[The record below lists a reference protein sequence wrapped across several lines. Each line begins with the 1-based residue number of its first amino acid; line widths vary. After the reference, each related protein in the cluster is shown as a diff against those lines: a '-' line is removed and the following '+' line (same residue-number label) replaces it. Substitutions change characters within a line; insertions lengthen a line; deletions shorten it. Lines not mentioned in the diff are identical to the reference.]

1 MKKILLIL
9 LLGFVASV
17 NCDAQ
22 FLKNLGKAVLGGFS
36 YNSQKNT
43 QQRQMQQRQVQPS
56 VYFSNMRLT
65 YDQKDPSNGR
75 TMLQVHYT
83 LTVNGLQGHQLVPVL
98 AIEIPQGTYHKFA
111 DGNNMISEG
120 NQLTCT
126 YPSTVFNGQWQA
138 IYVDALNPLP
148 GKNNYYARIYLVD
161 MTLQRQIA
169 QSDYLAFYNTGEEP
183 AQARANQQQAQSNN
197 YNQNQSKETPSKKQK
212 PLEITAK
219 VFSEAVYPSGNWF
232 IYPEESSE
240 NQRELQ
246 ITVNRKKEFNGEEI
260 PEWGTISYFLGND
273 DFGGVLDNPRKE
285 GNVYLFDVIS
295 DKSGVIVG
303 TIGLRKVRSSRGWAV
318 VEVAQ
323 ISGAI
328 AKWIKGQQL
337 SPQPW
342 NGRQYDPTLDAV
354 TDAEFAKALNGMNE
368 DMLLD
373 YWWWKYLKNLNT
385 PASQKAKQTNAVKT
399 FVMGNGKLGPI
410 FIGQFVTTLP
420 KTIPGLYDTFTYFKG
435 YEKVYEMGMEDDDEA
450 EEVLVEKVTFI
461 KNGKE
466 IVSLGVD
473 DGKIVSFLVGKGASF
488 IRTTNGFHVGSS
500 ARELFRKCPKLNWDH
515 IYFENCVEATSK
527 DYVYTMDDDDLPNT
541 DTPRRAEDFKPTAKI
556 ISIYHGKRN

>member
-9 LLGFVASV
+9 LLGFVASI

-22 FLKNLGKAVLGGFS
+22 FLKNLGKAVLGGFT
-36 YNSQKNT
+36 YNSRQNT

-56 VYFSNMRLT
+56 VQFSNMRLT

-83 LTVNGLQGHQLVPVL
+83 LTVNGLQGHQVVPVL

-148 GKNNYYARIYLVD
+148 GQNTYYARIYLVD

-183 AQARANQQQAQSNN
+183 AQARTNQQQAQSNN

-219 VFSEAVYPSGNWF
+219 VFSEAVYPSGMWF
-232 IYPEESSE
+232 LYPEESGERDFRIS
-240 NQRELQ
+240 
-246 ITVNRKKEFNGEEI
+246 VNRKKEFNDNGI
-260 PEWGTISYFLGND
+260 PEWGTISYSLGND
-273 DFGGVLDNPRKE
+273 DFVGVLDNPRKE
-285 GNVYLFDVIS
+285 GNVYLFDVMS
-295 DKSGVIVG
+295 EKGNNAG
-303 TIGLRKVRSSRGWAV
+303 TIGLRKVRLSDGGTV

-323 ISGAI
+323 ISGVI
-328 AKWIKGQQL
+328 AKWVKGQQL
-337 SPQPW
+337 TPVFFA
-342 NGRQYDPTLDAV
+342 NGDQKEPTLHAV
-354 TDAEFAKALNGMNE
+354 TEAEFAKALNGMNE
-368 DMLLD
+368 NTLPG
-373 YWWWKYLKNLNT
+373 YWWWKYLLSLNS
-385 PASQKAKQTNAVKT
+385 PASQKNKTSNVVKT
-399 FVMGNGKLGPI
+399 FVLGNGKLGPI
-410 FIGQFVTTLP
+410 CIGDDVRYLP

-450 EEVLVEKVTFI
+450 EEVLEERVTFI

-466 IVSLGVD
+466 IVSAGVD
-473 DGKIVSFLVGKGASF
+473 DGKIVSFLVGEGASF

-500 ARELFRKCPKLNWDH
+500 VRELFRKSPKLNWQR
-515 IYFENCVEATSK
+515 IYFENVVEATSK
-527 DYVYTMDDDDLPNT
+527 DYVYTMDSDDLPNT
-541 DTPRRAEDFKPTAKI
+541 DNPRRAEDFKPTAKI

>member
-9 LLGFVASV
+9 LLGFVASI

-22 FLKNLGKAVLGGFS
+22 FLKNLGKAVLGGFT
-36 YNSQKNT
+36 YNSQQNT
-43 QQRQMQQRQVQPS
+43 QQRQVQQRQVQPS

-65 YDQKDPSNGR
+65 YDQKDQSNGR

-169 QSDYLAFYNTGEEP
+169 QSDYLTFYNTGEQP
-183 AQARANQQQAQSNN
+183 AQASSNQQQAQSNN

-219 VFSEAVYPSGNWF
+219 VFSEAVYPSGMWF
-232 IYPEESSE
+232 LYPEESDE
-240 NQRELQ
+240 RDFQ
-246 ITVNRKKEFNGEEI
+246 ISVNRKKEFNDNGI

-273 DFGGVLDNPRKE
+273 NFVGVLDNPRKE
-285 GNVYLFDVIS
+285 GNVYLFDVMS
-295 DKSGVIVG
+295 EKGNNAG
-303 TIGLRKVRSSRGWAV
+303 TIGLRKVRLSDGGTV

-323 ISGAI
+323 ISGVI
-328 AKWIKGQQL
+328 AKWVKGQQL
-337 SPQPW
+337 TPVFFA
-342 NGRQYDPTLDAV
+342 NGEQREPTLHAV
-354 TDAEFAKALNGMNE
+354 TEAEFAKALNRMNE
-368 DMLLD
+368 EYLPN
-373 YWWWKYLKNLNT
+373 YWWWKYLQSLNS
-385 PASQKAKQTNAVKT
+385 PALQKAYNAVVKT

-410 FIGQFVTTLP
+410 RIGDDVRYLP

-435 YEKVYEMGMEDDDEA
+435 YEKEFIADTDEEED
-450 EEVLVEKVTFI
+450 VFVEKVTFI

-466 IVSLGVD
+466 IVSVGVD
-473 DGKIVSFLVGKGASF
+473 DGKIVSFYVDNGASF

-500 ARELFRKCPKLNWDH
+500 AREFFRKNPKLNWDP
-515 IYFENCVEATSK
+515 IYYENIVEATSK
-527 DYVYTMDDDDLPNT
+527 DYVYTMDINDLPNT
-541 DTPRRAEDFKPTAKI
+541 DVPRRAEDFKPTAKI
-556 ISIYHGKRN
+556 KSIYYGKRD